1 MPRCWKQPAREV
13 GASACAPTSVLQ
25 VLGNV
30 RGEGRDRSQ
39 DAASVRR
46 ALSLR
51 GTAAAE
57 HGPVRG
63 VRESQSKAECSCSES
78 KSILRV
84 GEADNGRG
92 GDGWWWFGAGAYAAA
107 LLSFSFP

>member
-1 MPRCWKQPAREV
+1 M
-13 GASACAPTSVLQ
+13 
-25 VLGNV
+25 LGNV

-57 HGPVRG
+57 HRPVRG
-63 VRESQSKAECSCSES
+63 VRESQSKPECSCLES
-78 KSILRV
+78 KNHHSTDSRV
-84 GEADNGRG
+84 GEADRGRG
-92 GDGWWWFGAGAYAAA
+92 GDGWWWLGAGAYAAA